1 MGCATGSTRR
11 WRPEVPE
18 NLLEVRD
25 LTITPAGAETPV
37 LHDVSLSLAPGERVG
52 LIGESGSGKSLTA
65 QSVMGLLPEE
75 LHARGQVRL
84 QGHSGNLL
92 EANEKTL
99 AGLRSEIVSMV
110 FQEPMSALN
119 PLMRIGDQIAEV
131 LRIHGKVP
139 RAQIQTRVR
148 ELLHDVHMPDP
159 DSARFA
165 YPHQMS
171 GGQRQ
176 RVMLAIALA
185 NSPRLLICDEPTTA
199 LDVTVQKHMLDLIAE
214 RVAAVEA
221 GLLFITHDLAVVAGV
236 CDRVIVMYRGR
247 IVESGSVD
255 EIFTA
260 PKHEYTR
267 GLLASSDLESSDDR
281 GRLFTLKTALAYS
294 GPQVDAESPAEAD
307 SSDGAGES
315 EESEC
320 REESTTSTRSGHT
333 GTAVA
338 ESTDDGNDGAAS
350 TRENDGA
357 ASVGESAPLIEVS
370 GVTRVFRGR
379 GLFGR
384 RRSQVTALGG
394 IDFTVAGGARL
405 GIVGESGSGKS
416 TLLNIL
422 SGLDRPT
429 TGHVRVGDIRVEA
442 ASSQALRRLRENLQ
456 IVFQDPFASLDP
468 RMRIAD
474 IVSEPLI
481 AAGVDKDERIA
492 RVEEMIASVD
502 LDADSLRRYPH
513 QFSGGQRQRISIA
526 RALVT
531 RPQILVA
538 DEPVSA
544 LDVSV
549 RAQVLNLLTDLVD
562 EYALTLLF
570 VSHDLGVV
578 KHLCSDVIVMKA
590 GQIIESGATEDI
602 YAHPQEEYTRRL
614 IAATPSLAEA
624 LAAG

>member
-1 MGCATGSTRR
+1 MDCATGSTRR

-25 LTITPAGAETPV
+25 LTITPAGADAPV
-37 LHDVSLSLAPGERVG
+37 LHDVSLSLAQGERVG

-75 LHARGQVRL
+75 LNARGQVHL
-84 QGHSGNLL
+84 HGHSGNLL
-92 EANEKTL
+92 ESNEKTL
-99 AGLRSEIVSMV
+99 AGLRSDIVSMV

-131 LRIHGKVP
+131 LRIHGKAP
-139 RAQIQTRVR
+139 RGQIPTRVR
-148 ELLHDVHMPDP
+148 ELLRDVHMPDP

-165 YPHQMS
+165 YPHQLS

-214 RVAAVEA
+214 RVSAVEA

-267 GLLASSDLESSDDR
+267 GLLASSDLEATDDR

-294 GPQVDAESPAEAD
+294 GPQIGEAEASAD
-307 SSDGAGES
+307 VGES
-315 EESEC
+315 
-320 REESTTSTRSGHT
+320 G
-333 GTAVA
+333 
-338 ESTDDGNDGAAS
+338 DDGVGAAS
-350 TRENDGA
+350 AKDDHRTASAGDGVGA
-357 ASVGESAPLIEVS
+357 ASVRESAPLIEVS
-370 GVTRVFRGR
+370 DVTRVFRGR

-384 RRSQVTALGG
+384 RRSDVTALGG
-394 IDFTVAGGARL
+394 IDFSVAAGARL

-416 TLLNIL
+416 TLLSIL

-474 IVSEPLI
+474 IVAEPLI
-481 AAGVDKDERIA
+481 AAGVDKDERAA
-492 RVEEMIASVD
+492 RVEEMIAAVD
-502 LDADSLRRYPH
+502 LDKDSLRRYPH

-578 KHLCSDVIVMKA
+578 KHLCSEVIVMRA
-590 GQIIESGATEDI
+590 GQIVESGATEDI
-602 YAHPQEEYTRRL
+602 YANPQEEYTRRL

>member
-1 MGCATGSTRR
+1 M
-11 WRPEVPE
+11 PE

-75 LHARGQVRL
+75 LHAQGQVHL

-99 AGLRSEIVSMV
+99 AGLRSDIVSMV

-236 CDRVIVMYRGR
+236 CDRVVVMYRGR

-260 PKHEYTR
+260 PKREYTR
-267 GLLASSDLESSDDR
+267 GLLASSDLESTDDR

-294 GPQVDAESPAEAD
+294 GPQVEEAEPQPDARESQD
-307 SSDGAGES
+307 SE
-315 EESEC
+315 
-320 REESTTSTRSGHT
+320 
-333 GTAVA
+333 
-338 ESTDDGNDGAAS
+338 DGAAS
-350 TRENDGA
+350 AKEGNGA
-357 ASVGESAPLIEVS
+357 ASAKESAPLIEVS
-370 GVTRVFRGR
+370 DVTRVFRGR

-384 RRSQVTALGG
+384 GRSRVTALGG
-394 IDFTVAGGARL
+394 IDFTVASGARL

-474 IVSEPLI
+474 IVAEPLI
-481 AAGVDKDERIA
+481 AAGVDKDERTA
-492 RVEEMIASVD
+492 RVEEMIAAVD

-578 KHLCSDVIVMKA
+578 KHLCSEVIVMKS
-590 GQIIESGATEDI
+590 GQIIESGATENI
-602 YAHPQEEYTRRL
+602 LREPQEELRAVSSPPPRASPRRSPPDSSARRCRERRT
-614 IAATPSLAEA
+614 IERKGST
-624 LAAG
+624 

>member
-1 MGCATGSTRR
+1 M
-11 WRPEVPE
+11 PE

-65 QSVMGLLPEE
+65 QSVMGLLPDE
-75 LHARGQVRL
+75 LHARGQVHL

-99 AGLRSEIVSMV
+99 AGLRSDIVSMV

-221 GLLFITHDLAVVAGV
+221 GLLFITHDLAVVAGI
-236 CDRVIVMYRGR
+236 CDRVVVMYRGR

-267 GLLASSDLESSDDR
+267 GLLASSDLESTDDR
-281 GRLFTLKTALAYS
+281 GRLFTPKTALAYS
-294 GPQVDAESPAEAD
+294 GPQVEEAEPQPDARESQD
-307 SSDGAGES
+307 SE
-315 EESEC
+315 
-320 REESTTSTRSGHT
+320 
-333 GTAVA
+333 
-338 ESTDDGNDGAAS
+338 DGAAS
-350 TRENDGA
+350 AKEGNGA
-357 ASVGESAPLIEVS
+357 ASAKESAPLIEVS
-370 GVTRVFRGR
+370 DVTRVFRGR

-384 RRSQVTALGG
+384 GRSRVTALGG
-394 IDFTVAGGARL
+394 IDFTVASGARL

-474 IVSEPLI
+474 IVAEPLI
-481 AAGVDKDERIA
+481 AASVDKDERTA
-492 RVEEMIASVD
+492 RVEEMIAAVD

-578 KHLCSDVIVMKA
+578 KHLCSEVIVMKS

-602 YAHPQEEYTRRL
+602 YANPQEEYTRSL

>member
-1 MGCATGSTRR
+1 MA
-11 WRPEVPE
+11 E
-18 NLLEVRD
+18 NLLEVRN
-25 LTITPAGAETPV
+25 LTITPAGAEASV

-75 LHARGQVRL
+75 LRAQGTVSL
-84 QGHSGNLL
+84 QGFAGNILDAK
-92 EANEKTL
+92 ERTL
-99 AGLRSEIVSMV
+99 AKMRSDLVSMV

-131 LRIHGKVP
+131 LRIHGEVA
-139 RAQIQTRVR
+139 RGDILGRVLD
-148 ELLHDVHMPDP
+148 LLTSVHMPDP
-159 DSARFA
+159 NSARYA

-199 LDVTVQKHMLDLIAE
+199 LDVTVQKHMLDLISE
-214 RVAAVEA
+214 RVAAVQA

-236 CDRVIVMYRGR
+236 CDRVIVMYAGR
-247 IVESGSVD
+247 IVETGSVAQ
-255 EIFTA
+255 IFTNPA
-260 PKHEYTR
+260 HEYTR
-267 GLLASSDLESSDDR
+267 GLLASSDLEATDAH
-281 GRLFTLKTALAYS
+281 GKLFTLKTALSYA
-294 GPQVDAESPAEAD
+294 GPNDEARQID
-307 SSDGAGES
+307 GARPIDETGAGEEVAADDEDEQS
-315 EESEC
+315 SAADRPADV
-320 REESTTSTRSGHT
+320 REPAPASAGE
-333 GTAVA
+333 
-338 ESTDDGNDGAAS
+338 AS
-350 TRENDGA
+350 T
-357 ASVGESAPLIEVS
+357 GEGSAPLIDVS
-370 GVTRVFRGR
+370 GVSKHFRSR
-379 GLFGR
+379 GLLLR
-384 RRSQVTALGG
+384 RRSPVRALDD
-394 IDFTVAGGARL
+394 ISFSVASGQRL

-416 TLLNIL
+416 TLLNLL

-429 TGHVRVGDIRVEA
+429 SGHVRVGDIRVES
-442 ASSQALRRLRENLQ
+442 ASSSALRSLREDLQ

-468 RMRIAD
+468 RMRVED

-481 AAGVDKDERIA
+481 ARGIAREERLA
-492 RVEEMIASVD
+492 RVEEMLLAVD
-502 LDADSLRRYPH
+502 LDTKAMRRYPH

-549 RAQVLNLLTDLVD
+549 RSQVLNLLTDLVD
-562 EYALTLLF
+562 DYALTLLF

-578 KHLCSDVIVMKA
+578 RHLCSDVIVMKD
-590 GQIIESGATEDI
+590 GHIVESGSTEDI
-602 YAHPQEEYTRRL
+602 YAHPREEYTRSL
-614 IAATPSLAEA
+614 IAATPSLAGA
-624 LAAG
+624 LASTT

>member
-1 MGCATGSTRR
+1 M
-11 WRPEVPE
+11 PE

-65 QSVMGLLPEE
+65 QSVMGLLPDE
-75 LHARGQVRL
+75 LHARGQVHL

-99 AGLRSEIVSMV
+99 AGLRSDIVSMV

-236 CDRVIVMYRGR
+236 CDRVVVMYRGR

-267 GLLASSDLESSDDR
+267 GLLASSDLESTDDR
-281 GRLFTLKTALAYS
+281 GRLFTPKTALAYS
-294 GPQVDAESPAEAD
+294 GPQVEEAEPQPDARESQD
-307 SSDGAGES
+307 SE
-315 EESEC
+315 
-320 REESTTSTRSGHT
+320 
-333 GTAVA
+333 
-338 ESTDDGNDGAAS
+338 DGAAS
-350 TRENDGA
+350 AKEGNGA
-357 ASVGESAPLIEVS
+357 ASAKESAPLIEVS
-370 GVTRVFRGR
+370 DVTRVFRGR

-384 RRSQVTALGG
+384 GRSRVTALGG
-394 IDFTVAGGARL
+394 IDFTVASGARL

-474 IVSEPLI
+474 IVAEPLI
-481 AAGVDKDERIA
+481 AAGVDKDERTA
-492 RVEEMIASVD
+492 RVEEMIAAVD
-502 LDADSLRRYPH
+502 LDTDSLRRYPH

-578 KHLCSDVIVMKA
+578 KHLCSEVIVMKS
-590 GQIIESGATEDI
+590 GQIIESGATENI
-602 YAHPQEEYTRRL
+602 YANPQEEYTRSL

>member
-11 WRPEVPE
+11 WRREVPE

-25 LTITPAGAETPV
+25 LTITPAGADAPV
-37 LHDVSLSLAPGERVG
+37 LHDVRLSLAPGERVG

-75 LHARGQVRL
+75 LHARGQVHL

-99 AGLRSEIVSMV
+99 AGLRSDIVSMV

-131 LRIHGKVP
+131 LRLHGKAP
-139 RAQIQTRVR
+139 RGQIPTRVR
-148 ELLHDVHMPDP
+148 ELLRDVHMPDP

-165 YPHQMS
+165 YPHQLS

-214 RVAAVEA
+214 RVSAVEA

-236 CDRVIVMYRGR
+236 CDRVIVMYHGR

-267 GLLASSDLESSDDR
+267 GLLASSDLEATDDR

-294 GPQVDAESPAEAD
+294 GPQIGEAEASVD
-307 SSDGAGES
+307 V
-315 EESEC
+315 EEPGDLRDEPQI
-320 REESTTSTRSGHT
+320 STRPDHT

-338 ESTDDGNDGAAS
+338 GSTDED
-350 TRENDGA
+350 
-357 ASVGESAPLIEVS
+357 SVRTTSVRDDHRTPSVRESAPLIEVS
-370 GVTRVFRGR
+370 DVTRIFRGR

-384 RRSQVTALGG
+384 RRSDVTALGG
-394 IDFTVAGGARL
+394 IDFSVAAGARL

-474 IVSEPLI
+474 IVAEPLI
-481 AAGVDKDERIA
+481 AAGVDKDERAA
-492 RVEEMIASVD
+492 RVEEMIAAVD
-502 LDADSLRRYPH
+502 LDQDSLRRYPH

-578 KHLCSDVIVMKA
+578 KHLCSEVIVMRA
-590 GQIIESGATEDI
+590 GQIVESGATEDI
-602 YAHPQEEYTRRL
+602 YANPQDEYTRRL

>member
-1 MGCATGSTRR
+1 M
-11 WRPEVPE
+11 PE
-18 NLLEVRD
+18 NLLEVSD

-65 QSVMGLLPEE
+65 QSVMGLLPDE
-75 LHARGQVRL
+75 LHARGQVHL

-99 AGLRSEIVSMV
+99 AGLRSDIVSMV

-236 CDRVIVMYRGR
+236 CDRVVVMYRGR

-267 GLLASSDLESSDDR
+267 GLLASSDLESTDDR
-281 GRLFTLKTALAYS
+281 GRLFTPKTALAYS
-294 GPQVDAESPAEAD
+294 GPQVEEAEPQPDARESQD
-307 SSDGAGES
+307 SE
-315 EESEC
+315 
-320 REESTTSTRSGHT
+320 
-333 GTAVA
+333 
-338 ESTDDGNDGAAS
+338 DGAAS
-350 TRENDGA
+350 AKEGNGA
-357 ASVGESAPLIEVS
+357 ASAKESAPLIEVS
-370 GVTRVFRGR
+370 DVTRVFRGR

-384 RRSQVTALGG
+384 GRSRVTALGG
-394 IDFTVAGGARL
+394 IDFTVASGARL

-474 IVSEPLI
+474 IVAEPLI
-481 AAGVDKDERIA
+481 AAGVDKDERTA
-492 RVEEMIASVD
+492 RVEEMIAAVD

-578 KHLCSDVIVMKA
+578 KHLCSEVIVMKS

-602 YAHPQEEYTRRL
+602 YANPQEEYTRSL

>member
-1 MGCATGSTRR
+1 M
-11 WRPEVPE
+11 PE
-18 NLLEVRD
+18 NLLEVCD

-139 RAQIQTRVR
+139 RAQIPTRVR

>member
-1 MGCATGSTRR
+1 M
-11 WRPEVPE
+11 
-18 NLLEVRD
+18 LEVRN

-37 LHDVSLSLAPGERVG
+37 LHDVSLSLASGERVG

-75 LHARGQVRL
+75 LHAQGQVSL
-84 QGHSGNLL
+84 AGHDGNLL
-92 EANEKTL
+92 DADERTMA
-99 AGLRSEIVSMV
+99 ALRSDIVSMV

-139 RAQIQTRVR
+139 RTQIPARVLA
-148 ELLHDVHMPDP
+148 LLSDVHMPDP
-159 DSARFA
+159 DSARYAF
-165 YPHQMS
+165 PHQMS

-199 LDVTVQKHMLDLIAE
+199 LDVTVQRRMLDLIAE
-214 RVAAVEA
+214 RVAAVHA
-221 GLLFITHDLAVVAGV
+221 GMLFITHDLAVVAGV

-247 IVESGSVD
+247 IVETGPVD
-255 EIFTA
+255 RIFSA
-260 PKHEYTR
+260 PEHEYTR
-267 GLLASSDLESSDDR
+267 GLLASSDLEATDDH
-281 GRLFTLKTALAYS
+281 GRLFTLKTALAYT
-294 GPQVDAESPAEAD
+294 GPRMPTAEGGEGRALAPDDERRDPSPAQRTGSLRAARGGGA
-307 SSDGAGES
+307 DGA
-315 EESEC
+315 
-320 REESTTSTRSGHT
+320 REKEDR
-333 GTAVA
+333 
-338 ESTDDGNDGAAS
+338 AAPV
-350 TRENDGA
+350 RD
-357 ASVGESAPLIEVS
+357 SAPLIEVS
-370 GVTRVFRGR
+370 DVSRVFRAR
-379 GLFGR
+379 GMFGR
-384 RRSQVTALGG
+384 RRSAVTALGG
-394 IDFTVAGGARL
+394 IDFTVAAGERL

-429 TGHVRVGDIRVEA
+429 TGRVRVGDIRVEA
-442 ASSQALRRLRENLQ
+442 ASARALRALRENLQ

-468 RMRIAD
+468 RMRVAD
-474 IVSEPLI
+474 IVAEPLI
-481 AAGVDKDERIA
+481 AAGVGQDERLS
-492 RVEEMIASVD
+492 RVEEMLDAVD
-502 LDADSLRRYPH
+502 LDAKSLRRYPH

-526 RALVT
+526 RALVN

-578 KHLCSDVIVMKA
+578 KHLCSEVIVMKDGA
-590 GQIIESGATEDI
+590 IVESGATDDI
-602 YAHPQEEYTRRL
+602 YANPQEEYTRRL

-624 LAAG
+624 LAAGGRVESGI

>member
-1 MGCATGSTRR
+1 M
-11 WRPEVPE
+11 PE

-65 QSVMGLLPEE
+65 QSVMGLLPDE
-75 LHARGQVRL
+75 LHARGQVHL

-99 AGLRSEIVSMV
+99 AGLRSDIVSMV

-236 CDRVIVMYRGR
+236 CDRVVVMYRGR

-267 GLLASSDLESSDDR
+267 GLLASSDLESTDDR
-281 GRLFTLKTALAYS
+281 GRLFTPKTALAYS
-294 GPQVDAESPAEAD
+294 GPQVEEAEPQPDARESQD
-307 SSDGAGES
+307 SE
-315 EESEC
+315 
-320 REESTTSTRSGHT
+320 
-333 GTAVA
+333 
-338 ESTDDGNDGAAS
+338 DGAAS
-350 TRENDGA
+350 AKEGNGA
-357 ASVGESAPLIEVS
+357 ASAKESAPLIEVS
-370 GVTRVFRGR
+370 DVTRVFRGR

-384 RRSQVTALGG
+384 GRSRVTALGG
-394 IDFTVAGGARL
+394 IDFTVASGARL

-422 SGLDRPT
+422 SGLDWPT

-474 IVSEPLI
+474 IVAEPLI
-481 AAGVDKDERIA
+481 AASVDKDERTA
-492 RVEEMIASVD
+492 RVEEMIAAVD

-578 KHLCSDVIVMKA
+578 KHLCSEVIVMKS

-602 YAHPQEEYTRRL
+602 YANPQEEYTRSL

>member
-1 MGCATGSTRR
+1 M
-11 WRPEVPE
+11 PE

-25 LTITPAGAETPV
+25 LTITHAGAETPV

-65 QSVMGLLPEE
+65 QSVMGLLPDE
-75 LHARGQVRL
+75 LHARGQVHL

-99 AGLRSEIVSMV
+99 AGLRSDIVSMV

-267 GLLASSDLESSDDR
+267 GLLASSDLESTDDR

>member
-1 MGCATGSTRR
+1 M
-11 WRPEVPE
+11 PE

-65 QSVMGLLPEE
+65 QSVMGLLPDE
-75 LHARGQVRL
+75 LHARGQVHL

-99 AGLRSEIVSMV
+99 AGLRSDIVSMV

-267 GLLASSDLESSDDR
+267 GLLASSDLESTDDR

>member
-1 MGCATGSTRR
+1 M
-11 WRPEVPE
+11 PE

-25 LTITPAGAETPV
+25 LAITPAGADAPV
-37 LHDVSLSLAPGERVG
+37 VHDVSLSLAPGERVG

-75 LHARGQVRL
+75 LNARGQVHL

-99 AGLRSEIVSMV
+99 AGLRSDIVSMV

-131 LRIHGKVP
+131 LRIHGKAP
-139 RAQIQTRVR
+139 RGQIPTRVR
-148 ELLHDVHMPDP
+148 ELLRDVHMPDP

-165 YPHQMS
+165 YPHQLS

-214 RVAAVEA
+214 RVSAVEA

-267 GLLASSDLESSDDR
+267 GLLASSDLEATDDR

-294 GPQVDAESPAEAD
+294 GPQIGEAEA
-307 SSDGAGES
+307 SADGVGSAS
-315 EESEC
+315 V
-320 REESTTSTRSGHT
+320 R
-333 GTAVA
+333 
-338 ESTDDGNDGAAS
+338 DGV
-350 TRENDGA
+350 GA
-357 ASVGESAPLIEVS
+357 ASVTESAPLIEVS
-370 GVTRVFRGR
+370 DVTRVFRGR

-384 RRSQVTALGG
+384 RRSDVTALGG
-394 IDFTVAGGARL
+394 IDFSVAVGDRL

-468 RMRIAD
+468 RMRIAE
-474 IVSEPLI
+474 IVAEPLI
-481 AAGVDKDERIA
+481 AAGVDKDERAA
-492 RVEEMIASVD
+492 RVEEMIAAVD

-578 KHLCSDVIVMKA
+578 KHLCSEVIVMRA
-590 GQIIESGATEDI
+590 GQIVESGATEDI
-602 YAHPQEEYTRRL
+602 YANPQEEYTRRL

-624 LAAG
+624 LAG

>member
-1 MGCATGSTRR
+1 M
-11 WRPEVPE
+11 PE

-65 QSVMGLLPEE
+65 QSVMGLLPDE
-75 LHARGQVRL
+75 LHARGQVHL

-99 AGLRSEIVSMV
+99 AGLRSDIVSMV

-139 RAQIQTRVR
+139 RAQIPTRVR

-236 CDRVIVMYRGR
+236 CDRVVVMYRGR

-267 GLLASSDLESSDDR
+267 GLLASSDLESTDDR
-281 GRLFTLKTALAYS
+281 GRLFTPKTALAYS
-294 GPQVDAESPAEAD
+294 GPQVEEAEPQPDARESQD
-307 SSDGAGES
+307 SE
-315 EESEC
+315 
-320 REESTTSTRSGHT
+320 
-333 GTAVA
+333 
-338 ESTDDGNDGAAS
+338 DGAAS
-350 TRENDGA
+350 AKEGNGA
-357 ASVGESAPLIEVS
+357 ASAKESAPLIEVS
-370 GVTRVFRGR
+370 DVTRVFRGR

-384 RRSQVTALGG
+384 GRSRVTALGG
-394 IDFTVAGGARL
+394 IDFTVASGARL

-474 IVSEPLI
+474 IVAEPLI
-481 AAGVDKDERIA
+481 AAGVDKDERTA
-492 RVEEMIASVD
+492 RVEEMIAAVD
-502 LDADSLRRYPH
+502 LDTDSLRRYPH

-578 KHLCSDVIVMKA
+578 KHLCSEVIVMKS

-602 YAHPQEEYTRRL
+602 YANHQEEYTRSL

>member
-1 MGCATGSTRR
+1 MA
-11 WRPEVPE
+11 E

-25 LTITPAGAETPV
+25 LTITPAGAEAPV

-75 LHARGQVRL
+75 LRAQGAVSL
-84 QGHSGNLL
+84 QGFAGNVL
-92 EANEKTL
+92 EAKEKTL
-99 AGLRSEIVSMV
+99 AKMRSDIVSMV

-131 LRIHGKVP
+131 LRIHGEVARGDIP
-139 RAQIQTRVR
+139 GRVLD
-148 ELLHDVHMPDP
+148 LLTSVRMPDP
-159 DSARFA
+159 DSARYA

-214 RVAAVEA
+214 RVAAVQA

-236 CDRVIVMYRGR
+236 CDRVIVMYAGR
-247 IVESGSVD
+247 IVETGTVHQ
-255 EIFTA
+255 IFTD
-260 PKHEYTR
+260 PQHEYTR
-267 GLLASSDLESSDDR
+267 GLLASSDLEATDTH
-281 GRLFTLKTALAYS
+281 GKLFTLKTALSYTGPVDGAGS
-294 GPQVDAESPAEAD
+294 GEMPGHTNEAEPANEAEPVEAD
-307 SSDGAGES
+307 STAAGVPADVRDPAS
-315 EESEC
+315 ASA
-320 REESTTSTRSGHT
+320 REI
-333 GTAVA
+333 GTA
-338 ESTDDGNDGAAS
+338 D
-350 TRENDGA
+350 
-357 ASVGESAPLIEVS
+357 ESAPLIDVS
-370 GVTRVFRGR
+370 GVSKHFRSR
-379 GLFGR
+379 GLLR
-384 RRSQVTALGG
+384 RRSPVHALDDISFSVTSGQ
-394 IDFTVAGGARL
+394 RL

-416 TLLNIL
+416 TLLTIL

-429 TGHVRVGDIRVEA
+429 SGQVRVGDIRVES
-442 ASSQALRRLRENLQ
+442 ASASALRSLREDLQ

-468 RMRIAD
+468 RMRVED

-481 AAGVDKDERIA
+481 ARGMAREERLA
-492 RVEEMIASVD
+492 RVEEMLLAVD
-502 LDADSLRRYPH
+502 LDTKAMRRYPH

-549 RAQVLNLLTDLVD
+549 RSQVLNLLTDLVD
-562 EYALTLLF
+562 DYALTLLF

-578 KHLCSDVIVMKA
+578 KHLCSDVIVMKD
-590 GQIIESGATEDI
+590 GRIVESGATEDI
-602 YAHPQEEYTRRL
+602 YANPREDYTRKL
-614 IAATPSLAEA
+614 IAATPSLAGA
-624 LAAG
+624 LASAT

>member
-1 MGCATGSTRR
+1 M
-11 WRPEVPE
+11 PE
-18 NLLEVRD
+18 NLLEVCD

-99 AGLRSEIVSMV
+99 AGLRSDIVSMV

-139 RAQIQTRVR
+139 RAQIPTRVR

-159 DSARFA
+159 DSSRFA

-267 GLLASSDLESSDDR
+267 GLLASSDLESTDDR

>member
-1 MGCATGSTRR
+1 M
-11 WRPEVPE
+11 PE

-65 QSVMGLLPEE
+65 QSVMGLLPDE
-75 LHARGQVRL
+75 LHARGQVHL

-99 AGLRSEIVSMV
+99 AGLRSDIVSMV

-139 RAQIQTRVR
+139 RAQIPTRVR

-221 GLLFITHDLAVVAGV
+221 GLLFITHDLAVVAGI
-236 CDRVIVMYRGR
+236 CDRVVVMYRGR

-267 GLLASSDLESSDDR
+267 GLLASSDLESTDDR
-281 GRLFTLKTALAYS
+281 GRLFTPKTALAYS
-294 GPQVDAESPAEAD
+294 GPQVEEAEPQPDARESQD
-307 SSDGAGES
+307 SE
-315 EESEC
+315 
-320 REESTTSTRSGHT
+320 
-333 GTAVA
+333 
-338 ESTDDGNDGAAS
+338 DGAAS
-350 TRENDGA
+350 AKEGNGA
-357 ASVGESAPLIEVS
+357 ASAKESAPLIEVS
-370 GVTRVFRGR
+370 DVTRVFRGR

-384 RRSQVTALGG
+384 GRSRVTALGG
-394 IDFTVAGGARL
+394 IDFTVASGARL

-474 IVSEPLI
+474 IVAEPLI
-481 AAGVDKDERIA
+481 AASVDKDERTA
-492 RVEEMIASVD
+492 RVEEMIAAVD

-578 KHLCSDVIVMKA
+578 KHLCSEVIVMKS

-602 YAHPQEEYTRRL
+602 YANPQEEYTRSL

>member
-1 MGCATGSTRR
+1 M
-11 WRPEVPE
+11 PE

-65 QSVMGLLPEE
+65 QSVMGLLPDE
-75 LHARGQVRL
+75 LHARGQVHL

-99 AGLRSEIVSMV
+99 AGLRSDIVSMV

-139 RAQIQTRVR
+139 RAQIPTRVR

-236 CDRVIVMYRGR
+236 CDRVVVMYRGR

-267 GLLASSDLESSDDR
+267 GLLASSDLESTDDR
-281 GRLFTLKTALAYS
+281 GRLFTPKTALAYS
-294 GPQVDAESPAEAD
+294 GPQVEEAEPQPDARESQD
-307 SSDGAGES
+307 SE
-315 EESEC
+315 
-320 REESTTSTRSGHT
+320 
-333 GTAVA
+333 
-338 ESTDDGNDGAAS
+338 DGAAS
-350 TRENDGA
+350 AKEGNGA
-357 ASVGESAPLIEVS
+357 ASAKESAPLIEVS
-370 GVTRVFRGR
+370 DVTRVFRGR

-384 RRSQVTALGG
+384 GRSRVTALGG
-394 IDFTVAGGARL
+394 IDFTVASGARL

-474 IVSEPLI
+474 IVAEPLI
-481 AAGVDKDERIA
+481 AASVDKDERTA
-492 RVEEMIASVD
+492 RVEEMIAAVD

-578 KHLCSDVIVMKA
+578 KHLCSEVIVMKS

-602 YAHPQEEYTRRL
+602 YANPQEEYTRSL

>member
-1 MGCATGSTRR
+1 M
-11 WRPEVPE
+11 PE
-18 NLLEVRD
+18 NLLEVCD

-139 RAQIQTRVR
+139 RAQIPTRVR

-236 CDRVIVMYRGR
+236 CDRVIVMYHGR

-267 GLLASSDLESSDDR
+267 GLLASSDLESTDDR

-416 TLLNIL
+416 PLLNIL

>member
-1 MGCATGSTRR
+1 MTVKPEIDDDGGARARQPTDLSRR
-11 WRPEVPE
+11 PGREFGH
-18 NLLEVRD
+18 LDDSIVRHVGVVV
-25 LTITPAGAETPV
+25 LAE
-37 LHDVSLSLAPGERVG
+37 
-52 LIGESGSGKSLTA
+52 
-65 QSVMGLLPEE
+65 LLPEE

-236 CDRVIVMYRGR
+236 CDRVVVMYRGR

-267 GLLASSDLESSDDR
+267 GLLASSDLESTDDR
-281 GRLFTLKTALAYS
+281 GRLFTPKTALAYS
-294 GPQVDAESPAEAD
+294 GPQVEEAEPQPDARESQD
-307 SSDGAGES
+307 SE
-315 EESEC
+315 
-320 REESTTSTRSGHT
+320 
-333 GTAVA
+333 
-338 ESTDDGNDGAAS
+338 DGAAS
-350 TRENDGA
+350 AKEGNGA
-357 ASVGESAPLIEVS
+357 ASAKESAPLIEVS
-370 GVTRVFRGR
+370 DVTRVFRGR

-384 RRSQVTALGG
+384 GRSRVTALGG
-394 IDFTVAGGARL
+394 IDFTVASGARL

-474 IVSEPLI
+474 IVAEPLI
-481 AAGVDKDERIA
+481 AASVDKDERTA
-492 RVEEMIASVD
+492 RVEEMIAAVD

-578 KHLCSDVIVMKA
+578 KHLCSEVIVMKS

-602 YAHPQEEYTRRL
+602 YANPQEEYTRSL

>member
-1 MGCATGSTRR
+1 M
-11 WRPEVPE
+11 PE

-25 LTITPAGAETPV
+25 LTITPAGTQTPV
-37 LHDVSLSLAPGERVG
+37 LHDVSLSLASGERVG

-75 LHARGQVRL
+75 LHTRGRVHL

-92 EANEKTL
+92 DAKETTL
-99 AGLRSEIVSMV
+99 AGMRSDIVSMV

-139 RAQIQTRVR
+139 RAQIPTRVR
-148 ELLHDVHMPDP
+148 DLLRDVHMPDP

-199 LDVTVQKHMLDLIAE
+199 LDVTVQKRMLDLIAE
-214 RVAAVEA
+214 RVSDVEA
-221 GLLFITHDLAVVAGV
+221 GLLFITHDLAVVAGI

-247 IVESGSVD
+247 IVETGSVD

-260 PKHEYTR
+260 PQHEYTR
-267 GLLASSDLESSDDR
+267 GLLASSDLDATDER

-294 GPQVDAESPAEAD
+294 GPRLDKAASSAELVEPGDSVD
-307 SSDGAGES
+307 
-315 EESEC
+315 
-320 REESTTSTRSGHT
+320 
-333 GTAVA
+333 GTASV
-338 ESTDDGNDGAAS
+338 TDDDG
-350 TRENDGA
+350 T
-357 ASVGESAPLIEVS
+357 ASVRESAPLIDVS
-370 GVTRVFRGR
+370 DVTRVFRGR

-384 RRSQVTALGG
+384 RRSDVTALGG
-394 IDFTVAGGARL
+394 IDFAVSTGARL

-442 ASSQALRRLRENLQ
+442 ASSQALRRLRERLQ

-474 IVSEPLI
+474 IVAEPLI
-481 AAGVDKDERIA
+481 AAGIDKDERDA
-492 RVEEMIASVD
+492 RVVEMITAVD

-531 RPQILVA
+531 KPQILVA

-590 GQIIESGATEDI
+590 GQIVESGATEDI
-602 YAHPQEEYTRRL
+602 YANPQEEYTRSL

>member
-1 MGCATGSTRR
+1 M
-11 WRPEVPE
+11 PE

-65 QSVMGLLPEE
+65 QSVMGLLPDE
-75 LHARGQVRL
+75 LHARGQVHL

-92 EANEKTL
+92 EANEKIL
-99 AGLRSEIVSMV
+99 AGLRSDIVSMV

-139 RAQIQTRVR
+139 RAQIPTRVR

-236 CDRVIVMYRGR
+236 CDRVVVMYRGR

-267 GLLASSDLESSDDR
+267 GLLASSDLESTDDR
-281 GRLFTLKTALAYS
+281 GRLFTPKTALAYS
-294 GPQVDAESPAEAD
+294 GPQVEEAEPQPDARESQD
-307 SSDGAGES
+307 SE
-315 EESEC
+315 
-320 REESTTSTRSGHT
+320 
-333 GTAVA
+333 
-338 ESTDDGNDGAAS
+338 DGAAS
-350 TRENDGA
+350 AKEGNGA
-357 ASVGESAPLIEVS
+357 ASAKESAPLIEVS
-370 GVTRVFRGR
+370 DVTRVFRGR

-384 RRSQVTALGG
+384 GRSRVTALGG
-394 IDFTVAGGARL
+394 IDFTVASGARL

-474 IVSEPLI
+474 IVAEPLI
-481 AAGVDKDERIA
+481 AASVDKDERTA
-492 RVEEMIASVD
+492 RVEEMIAAVD

-578 KHLCSDVIVMKA
+578 KHLCSEVIVMKS

-602 YAHPQEEYTRRL
+602 YANPQEEYTRSL

>member
-1 MGCATGSTRR
+1 M
-11 WRPEVPE
+11 PE

-25 LTITPAGAETPV
+25 LTITPAGTQTPV
-37 LHDVSLSLAPGERVG
+37 LHDVSLSLASGERVG

-75 LHARGQVRL
+75 LHTRGRVHL

-92 EANEKTL
+92 DAKETTL
-99 AGLRSEIVSMV
+99 AGMRSDIVSMV

-139 RAQIQTRVR
+139 RAQIPTRVR
-148 ELLHDVHMPDP
+148 DLLRDVHMPDP

-199 LDVTVQKHMLDLIAE
+199 LDVTVQKRMLDLIAE
-214 RVAAVEA
+214 RVSDVEA
-221 GLLFITHDLAVVAGV
+221 GLLFITHDLAVVAGI

-247 IVESGSVD
+247 IVETGSVD

-260 PKHEYTR
+260 PQHEYTR
-267 GLLASSDLESSDDR
+267 GLLASSDLDATDER

-294 GPQVDAESPAEAD
+294 GPRLDKAASSAEPVEPGDSVD
-307 SSDGAGES
+307 
-315 EESEC
+315 
-320 REESTTSTRSGHT
+320 
-333 GTAVA
+333 GTASV
-338 ESTDDGNDGAAS
+338 TDDDG
-350 TRENDGA
+350 T
-357 ASVGESAPLIEVS
+357 ASVTDDDGTASVRESAPLIDVS
-370 GVTRVFRGR
+370 DVTRVFRGR

-384 RRSQVTALGG
+384 RRSDVTALGG
-394 IDFTVAGGARL
+394 IDFAVSTGARL

-442 ASSQALRRLRENLQ
+442 ASSQALRRLRERLQ

-474 IVSEPLI
+474 IVAEPLI
-481 AAGVDKDERIA
+481 AAGIDKDERDA
-492 RVEEMIASVD
+492 RVVEMITAVD

-531 RPQILVA
+531 KPQILVA
-538 DEPVSA
+538 DETVSA

-590 GQIIESGATEDI
+590 GQIVESGATEDI
-602 YAHPQEEYTRRL
+602 YANPQEEYTRSL

>member
-1 MGCATGSTRR
+1 M
-11 WRPEVPE
+11 PE
-18 NLLEVRD
+18 NLLEVCD

-139 RAQIQTRVR
+139 RAQIPTRVR

-267 GLLASSDLESSDDR
+267 GLLASSDLESTDDR

-384 RRSQVTALGG
+384 GRSQVTALGG
-394 IDFTVAGGARL
+394 IDFTVASGARL